1 MEGGGGG
8 RGCLF
13 ESRFRMSRTIEIVGI
28 VACRS
33 FVPWWIFGQ
42 RLDSRLFEVFFFFF
56 HWLCEFFKSFRA
68 TFSWRQGDAL
78 LRG

>member
-1 MEGGGGG
+1 MKGGGG

-56 HWLCEFFKSFRA
+56 STGCASFSKAFGLR
-68 TFSWRQGDAL
+68 SRGDKGML
-78 LRG
+78 F

>member
-33 FVPWWIFGQ
+33 FVRWWIFGQ
-42 RLDSRLFEVFFFFF
+42 RLDSRLFEVFFFFSTGCASF
-56 HWLCEFFKSFRA
+56 SKAFGLCSR
-68 TFSWRQGDAL
+68 GDKGML
-78 LRG
+78 F